1 MTETSGIVEL
11 YAQHLEAKASKLVVR
26 FTILF
31 GVIGAVLGGFPLFQG
46 NGVITGPVAFATLL
60 LGAFAGAYIGYTI
73 GQRKAVEVRFQAQLA
88 LHQLQVE
95 QSLIA
100 RQAVPA
106 PAVAAPVVPQP
117 APVVPQPAPVVPQ
130 PVPVVQQPA
139 PAPVAPTLP
148 PAPAPAP
155 PVAPAPVAPAP
166 GAPAPVP
173 VSAPPLAQPPL
184 MSPPVAPAPAPVSPA
199 PESPPAEPPPAN
211 VVAPP
216 PLLAPAPPLSSTG
229 S

>member
-1 MTETSGIVEL
+1 MTETSSGIVEL

-26 FTILF
+26 CTVLF
-31 GVIGAVLGGFPLFQG
+31 GVIGAALGGFPLFQG
-46 NGVITGPVAFATLL
+46 HGVVKGPMAFGTLL

-88 LHQLQVE
+88 LHQLRVE

-100 RQAVPA
+100 RAGAPAAAVPA
-106 PAVAAPVVPQP
+106 PAAPAPAPVVPQAAPVVPQP
-117 APVVPQPAPVVPQ
+117 APVV
-130 PVPVVQQPA
+130 QQ
-139 PAPVAPTLP
+139 PVAPT
-148 PAPAPAP
+148 
-155 PVAPAPVAPAP
+155 PAPVPAP
-166 GAPAPVP
+166 VPAPAPVP

-184 MSPPVAPAPAPVSPA
+184 MSPPVAPVPVAPPPVAPAPVSPV
-199 PESPPAEPPPAN
+199 PVSPPAGPPAAN